1 MRHSLWIRL
10 LTVFL
15 GIIDVGVLVMVISL
29 RFSAATN
36 FSRRVLSTDVAQ
48 AQALAPL
55 LAHYYSQSQ
64 KWEGVAAFLGTT
76 PQTWTSPSPGWMM
89 NGMMGRGM
97 MGNWGEWFQAA
108 RTVGPTDSRVVVF
121 DTSGRV
127 VADTGKAS
135 TGEQHPLARLENGVA
150 ISLNN
155 KSIGTVL
162 VGSMIEPVL
171 NPADQD
177 FMDSV
182 NWSILVTTLT
192 VGLLVLV
199 FGSLLFWQ
207 ITSPLRAL
215 TRASEAVAG
224 GKLNQRVQVRSEDE
238 IGRLARSFNHMAES
252 LAQADNQRRNLLAD
266 IAHELRTPL
275 TVIQGNLEALL
286 DGVYDLTPENVAT
299 VYRQTIVLNRLVA
312 DLRDL
317 ALAEAGQLKLEPK
330 PVDLAE
336 VTTALSKTLETQA
349 REKGIALQFEVSD
362 APLMVQADEQRI
374 TQVLFNLI
382 SNALRYTPTGGAIT
396 TTAARSDG
404 RVVVSVRDTGV
415 GISPE
420 ELPYVFDRF
429 YRADRSRAF
438 STDSSGLGLTI
449 SKQIIEAHGGQIG
462 AQSSLGAGSTFDFS
476 LPSIAPA

>member
-1 MRHSLWIRL
+1 M
-10 LTVFL
+10 
-15 GIIDVGVLVMVISL
+15 
-29 RFSAATN
+29 
-36 FSRRVLSTDVAQ
+36 
-48 AQALAPL
+48 
-55 LAHYYSQSQ
+55 
-64 KWEGVAAFLGTT
+64 
-76 PQTWTSPSPGWMM
+76 
-89 NGMMGRGM
+89 
-97 MGNWGEWFQAA
+97 
-108 RTVGPTDSRVVVF
+108 
-121 DTSGRV
+121 
-127 VADTGKAS
+127 
-135 TGEQHPLARLENGVA
+135 
-150 ISLNN
+150 
-155 KSIGTVL
+155 
-162 VGSMIEPVL
+162 
-171 NPADQD
+171 
-177 FMDSV
+177 
-182 NWSILVTTLT
+182 TTLT

-404 RVVVSVRDTGV
+404 RVVVRVRDTGV

-462 AQSSLGAGSTFDFS
+462 AQSSLGAGSTFAFS
-476 LPSIAPA
+476 LPSIASA